1 MLYCSTIFLNYDW
14 EFTDEASHICFRD
27 LVRVDV
33 EFRVQFAE
41 QDAEHYFHQCATIVR
56 GSDTRSICGSARVI
70 CERLSNLPSA

>member
-27 LVRVDV
+27 LVRVDL

-41 QDAEHYFHQCATIVR
+41 QDAEH
-56 GSDTRSICGSARVI
+56 
-70 CERLSNLPSA
+70 